1 MQKESFLLFPFFSS
15 SLQYSLSFQ
24 IYLNPVF
31 YMFVLVPVG
40 VANAAVYH
48 ALDVVVNEMNKLQ
61 KIYQVKN
68 KVSDLTL

>member
-1 MQKESFLLFPFFSS
+1 
-15 SLQYSLSFQ
+15 
-24 IYLNPVF
+24 
-31 YMFVLVPVG
+31 MFVLVPVG